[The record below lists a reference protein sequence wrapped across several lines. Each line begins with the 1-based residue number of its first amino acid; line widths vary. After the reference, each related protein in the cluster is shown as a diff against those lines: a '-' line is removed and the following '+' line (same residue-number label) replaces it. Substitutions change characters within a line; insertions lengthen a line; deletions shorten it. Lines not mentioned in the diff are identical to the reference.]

1 MRDNFSDLETFSSV
15 PITHGTHRYAEEA
28 EVMIWAYA
36 IDGGKTDV
44 WDITSGARM
53 PAALDESI
61 DDPECLIW
69 FHNGGQFDFV
79 VLEHAM
85 PEVAMRIPQERR
97 RDTMVQAYCHG
108 LPGALSTLGEVLR
121 LDQGKR
127 KASGGRSLIHL
138 FCKPQNDAFFKKYG
152 TRRATAQTHPQE
164 WAEFVAY
171 AGQDIEAMREVHT
184 RVPMWNYKGTELALW
199 HLDLKINGRGAFVD
213 QDLARAAVRAAKS
226 SLGKLAEQ
234 TVEITEGAVTSTTQ
248 RDALLAYVLDAH
260 GVTLPDTKADTLER
274 RMSDQ
279 SLPQTVRDLLAIRLQ
294 ASMNSASKHTALLN
308 GVSRDGRLRGL
319 AQFCGA
325 SRTGRWAHRLFQPGN
340 LMRPPVEVIAEWHG
354 IDKAAVK
361 DHHIHEYIAVG
372 IDAMLNGSEDLTH
385 SNVRA
390 LAGASVRGAIIA
402 PPGKKLVVA
411 DLANIEGRVA
421 AWLAGEAWK
430 LQAFRD
436 YDAGTGPDLYKLA
449 YAKSFN
455 VSPDDVNKENRQ
467 IGKVEEL
474 MFQYQGGVGA
484 WITGAATYG
493 IDLAAMTEAVW
504 PVLPDTEKDEAEGFL
519 EWLYAM
525 IDPEKVKD
533 HEAAKLKARYGLSEK
548 TFIACDAIKRLW
560 RKAHPAISSYWKELE
575 NTVRAAIESPGVTML
590 ARKLKVR
597 RDGSWLRIGLPS
609 GRALCYFSPRVDGG
623 GQISFIGL
631 NPYTKQWG
639 PTKTYGG
646 KLFENVTQAVAR
658 DQLAGGMPLAEAA
671 GYEVTFS
678 VHDELVTE
686 TPDTDAFSHEALAT
700 IMASDLGWNQGLPL
714 AAAGFTTKRY
724 YKG

>member
-1 MRDNFSDLETFSSV
+1 VVRDNFSDLETFSPV

-36 IDGGKTDV
+36 IDDGATDV
-44 WDITSGARM
+44 WDITSGKRM
-53 PAALDESI
+53 PTALDESI

-69 FHNGGQFDFV
+69 FHNGGAFDLV

-85 PEVAMRIPQERR
+85 PDVAARIPMHRR

-108 LPGALSTLGEVLR
+108 LPGALGTLGEVLR

-127 KASGGRSLIHL
+127 KSAGGRNLIHL

-152 TRRATAQTHPQE
+152 TRRATVKTHPAE

-171 AGQDIEAMREVHT
+171 AGQDIEAMREVHR
-184 RVPMWNYKGTELALW
+184 RVPMWNYKGAELALW
-199 HLDLKINGRGAFVD
+199 HLDLKINARGAFVD

-226 SLGKLAEQ
+226 SLDKLADR
-234 TVEITEGAVTSTTQ
+234 TTEITEGAVASTTQ

-260 GVTLPDTKADTLER
+260 GVTLPDMKADTLER
-274 RMSDQ
+274 RMNDPD
-279 SLPQTVRDLLAIRLQ
+279 LPQSVRDLLAIRLQ
-294 ASMNSASKHTALLN
+294 ASMNSASKYTALLN

-319 AQFCGA
+319 QQFCGA
-325 SRTGRWAHRLFQPGN
+325 SRTGRWAHRMFQPGN
-340 LMRPPVEVIAEWHG
+340 LMRPPIDVIAQWHG
-354 IDKAAVK
+354 IAKVAVK
-361 DHHIHEYIAVG
+361 DHHIHEYITVG
-372 IDAMLNGSEDLTH
+372 IEAMLAGAEDLTH
-385 SNVRA
+385 GNVRA
-390 LAGASVRGAIIA
+390 LAGAAVRGAIIA
-402 PPGKKLVVA
+402 PPGKKLPIA

-421 AWLAGEAWK
+421 AWLAGEDWK

-436 YDAGTGPDLYKLA
+436 FDAGEGPDLYKLS
-449 YAKSFN
+449 YGKSFN
-455 VSPDDVNKENRQ
+455 VSPDDVNKEQRQ

-504 PVLPDTEKDEAEGFL
+504 DVLPETEKEEAADFL
-519 EWLYAM
+519 QWLYDVIPPGAK
-525 IDPEKVKD
+525 DP
-533 HEAAKLKARYGLSEK
+533 EAAKLKARYGLSEK

-575 NTVRAAIESPGVTML
+575 NTVRAAIASPGITMQ

-609 GRALCYFSPRVDGG
+609 GRALCYFSPTIDKSDK
-623 GQISFIGL
+623 ISFIGL

-658 DQLAGGMPLAEAA
+658 DQLAGCMPLAEAA
-671 GYEVTFS
+671 GYETIFG

-686 TPDTDAFSHEALAT
+686 TPDTDEYSHEALAT
-700 IMASDLGWNQGLPL
+700 LLCSDLGWNQGLPL

-724 YKG
+724 EKG